1 MVTMKRKVRR
11 SADEYLDEVKGMILA
26 RYPDAEFDV
35 IRRRRHEI
43 TVDVLTDG
51 DNGLEIVE
59 LVGDRTTDI
68 LLESGLLIVV
78 VPLSKRHNSN

>member
-1 MVTMKRKVRR
+1 MGSMKRKVRR

-26 RYPDAEFDV
+26 KYPDAEFDV

-51 DNGLEIVE
+51 DNGLEIGD
-59 LVGDRTTDI
+59 LTGDRRTDI
-68 LLESGLLIVV
+68 LLEAGLLIVV
-78 VPLSKRHNSN
+78 VPLNRRYNSN

>member
-11 SADEYLDEVKGMILA
+11 SADEYLDEIKGMILA
-26 RYPDAEFDV
+26 RYSDAEFDV

-68 LLESGLLIVV
+68 LLESGLHIVV
-78 VPLSKRHNSN
+78 VPLNRRYNSN